1 MPLRNHF
8 RPPTSVELPWPSL
21 YSGWSCHIAD
31 VLVRAVPVSPDR
43 YSVESA
49 LRPAV
54 KTGVDVVSASD
65 VEVGSEWRTAWQP
78 PAPAVTTPITFA
90 DRWDTQV
97 YRDSGGKQMVAAV
110 AFVSPEES
118 PVVFAQKVWAM
129 LRDGVCVMVLDV
141 VDGETLDAVCR
152 IVGHSAGPP
161 TDARRLGAGSFR
173 PVTRTFTRDLDRT
186 GQVDVWVE
194 RFGVGDTLPTMPL
207 RLVADYFVP
216 IELETIYTEVCRC
229 RRVT

>member
-8 RPPTSVELPWPSL
+8 RPPIGDRLPWPSL
-21 YSGWSCHIAD
+21 YAGWSCHIAD
-31 VLVRAVPVSPDR
+31 VLVRALPNSPDR

-54 KTGVDVVSASD
+54 KTGVDVVSAND

-90 DRWDTQV
+90 DRWETQV

-110 AFVSPEES
+110 AFVPPKDSPD
-118 PVVFAQKVWAM
+118 VFAQKVWAM
-129 LRDGVCVMVLDV
+129 LRDGVCVMVVDV
-141 VDGETLDAVCR
+141 VNGEALDAVCR
-152 IVGHSAGPP
+152 IVGNPAAPP
-161 TDARRLGAGSFR
+161 SDAHRLGVGTFR
-173 PVTRTFTRDLDRT
+173 PVTRTRSRDLDRA
-186 GQVDVWVE
+186 GEVDAWVE
-194 RFGVGDTLPTMPL
+194 RFGVGDAMPTMPL

-216 IELETIYTEVCRC
+216 LDLEAIYTEVCR
-229 RRVT
+229 RRRLV